1 MRNLLFR
8 TVCAALCL
16 SVLLGSTGLF
26 AGLREAAAAGA
37 TRVAVVTSLKGDV
50 QVKKSG
56 GAKFFSA
63 FTNMSL
69 NEGDLITTG
78 KNSSVVLELASN
90 KADQDSI
97 TIGENSQVHFT
108 KLKEDTGTKAKM
120 SVWAG
125 SLWVK
130 VKSIS
135 NADDTFEVET
145 PTAIMGVRGTHF
157 VLVVDPLTGK
167 TAIVVASGVM
177 AANSTQAAGDGAGTG
192 PKNEVHIYP
201 TQQLELETGVPLED
215 KRALIMPVDP
225 VTLVFSLPSE
235 IIEAMVNNMAD
246 IVQENAELAQQL
258 AGSVGQGVAAPD
270 PNANLLLVSSD
281 DLEAY
286 SRNMSALIAVV
297 LAEAVNQG
305 VMSEEEARILIDQVN
320 ANIQDPQRRFS
331 LDDVPEYRKDFGI
344 DPALK
349 EKSEKARK
357 EQEEKRREKEQRR
370 QEQLEKNSEK
380 SEQIIEN
387 KRKQEEA
394 NQAAKSEREKEA
406 VDRYKQSLSEEEKA
420 ALEQREQERKR
431 EKQQEQQEQ
440 QGQTGGGTGPGTGGP
455 SPNPGTTPN
464 PTVGAEVSDYDTN
477 LKTIDIRL
485 SGFTGSSAVFGYQV
499 DVEYEPG
506 YFTFDKQM
514 FESHVETDGLS
525 PFRNLPN
532 SPFRPELYENWQAP
546 AGYAVNA
553 VDSIDEGFDSETST
567 VWVRYVLL
575 KFEQGAEAVNNQ
587 TVVRLPF
594 LLVYA
599 SEADIG
605 KSIPIKI
612 TLKAVDAN
620 GNEIVGLQP
629 VTVQLVID
637 KASSGLS
644 S

>member
-1 MRNLLFR
+1 
-8 TVCAALCL
+8 
-16 SVLLGSTGLF
+16 
-26 AGLREAAAAGA
+26 
-37 TRVAVVTSLKGDV
+37 
-50 QVKKSG
+50 
-56 GAKFFSA
+56 
-63 FTNMSL
+63 
-69 NEGDLITTG
+69 
-78 KNSSVVLELASN
+78 
-90 KADQDSI
+90 
-97 TIGENSQVHFT
+97 
-108 KLKEDTGTKAKM
+108 
-120 SVWAG
+120 
-125 SLWVK
+125 
-130 VKSIS
+130 
-135 NADDTFEVET
+135 
-145 PTAIMGVRGTHF
+145 
-157 VLVVDPLTGK
+157 
-167 TAIVVASGVM
+167 
-177 AANSTQAAGDGAGTG
+177 
-192 PKNEVHIYP
+192 
-201 TQQLELETGVPLED
+201 
-215 KRALIMPVDP
+215 
-225 VTLVFSLPSE
+225 
-235 IIEAMVNNMAD
+235 
-246 IVQENAELAQQL
+246 
-258 AGSVGQGVAAPD
+258 
-270 PNANLLLVSSD
+270 
-281 DLEAY
+281 
-286 SRNMSALIAVV
+286 
-297 LAEAVNQG
+297 
-305 VMSEEEARILIDQVN
+305 
-320 ANIQDPQRRFS
+320 
-331 LDDVPEYRKDFGI
+331 
-344 DPALK
+344 
-349 EKSEKARK
+349 
-357 EQEEKRREKEQRR
+357 
-370 QEQLEKNSEK
+370 
-380 SEQIIEN
+380 
-387 KRKQEEA
+387 
-394 NQAAKSEREKEA
+394 
-406 VDRYKQSLSEEEKA
+406 
-420 ALEQREQERKR
+420 LEQREQERKR